1 MLHAWA
7 RSIATTWMVGTGLA
21 GVALILTLFVREY
34 AVDCKT
40 VYGGDVENAGGSKTT
55 LVEEVQA

>member
-1 MLHAWA
+1 
-7 RSIATTWMVGTGLA
+7 MVGTGLA

-34 AVDCKT
+34 SVDCKT
-40 VYGGDVENAGGSKTT
+40 VYGDDVENAGGSKTT

>member
-1 MLHAWA
+1 
-7 RSIATTWMVGTGLA
+7 MVGTGLA

-34 AVDCKT
+34 SVDCKT
-40 VYGGDVENAGGSKTT
+40 VYSGDVEIAGSSKKA